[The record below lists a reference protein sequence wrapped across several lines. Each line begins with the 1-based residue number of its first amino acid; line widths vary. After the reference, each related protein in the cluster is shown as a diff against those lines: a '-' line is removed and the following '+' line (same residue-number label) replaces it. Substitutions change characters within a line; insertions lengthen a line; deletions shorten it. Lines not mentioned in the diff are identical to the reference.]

1 MTLSVQQA
9 GILARDLKKVD
20 QFVIFQTIGREAG
33 WLTGSSTFG
42 GGALGLI
49 PEFDI
54 TKERK
59 EVFFEK
65 VKEAYMNSR
74 KKCLVIPVSEGIRW
88 YDDKTGKVDVVY
100 ASSEVDEY
108 GHPRFGGVSGI
119 VASEITAH
127 LGIEARAQISGYYPR
142 SGHCRHYDRRL
153 TATLADKVVDLL
165 LREEYGMMPVMKH
178 IVPFVEL
185 EEFNTSAIDM
195 GSVGNKPLSDEY
207 YDINSFSF
215 TDAYTDFLSKILDKP
230 DYPEY
235 KYDFPVVI
243 P

>member
-1 MTLSVQQA
+1 M
-9 GILARDLKKVD
+9 
-20 QFVIFQTIGREAG
+20 
-33 WLTGSSTFG
+33 
-42 GGALGLI
+42 
-49 PEFDI
+49 
-54 TKERK
+54 
-59 EVFFEK
+59 
-65 VKEAYMNSR
+65 
-74 KKCLVIPVSEGIRW
+74 
-88 YDDKTGKVDVVY
+88 Y

-215 TDAYTDFLSKILDKP
+215 TDAYSDFLSKILEKT